1 MRLPL
6 EIPII
11 VKDVNIIG
19 PDSSIEVD
27 LILDTGSVFTV
38 ISWHMLKMI
47 GFDPAT
53 ISERIEVVTA
63 NGIVEVPRLI
73 VDKMVI
79 GDIEAQNIEI
89 ICHDIPD
96 LTGISGV
103 LGLSFLQYFRTV
115 IDYKQDYLEIS

>member
-19 PDSSIEVD
+19 PDSSIEID

-47 GFDPAT
+47 GFDPAAV
-53 ISERIEVVTA
+53 SERLEVVTA
-63 NGIVEVPRLI
+63 NGTIEVPRLI

-79 GDIEAQNIEI
+79 SNIEAQNIEI

-115 IDYKQDYLEIS
+115 IDYKQGYLEIS

>member
-1 MRLPL
+1 MHLPL

-19 PDSSIEVD
+19 PDSSIEID

-38 ISWHMLKMI
+38 ISWHILKMI
-47 GFDPAT
+47 RFDPAT

-63 NGIVEVPRLI
+63 NGTVEAPMLM
-73 VDKMVI
+73 VDKIVI
-79 GDIEAQNIEI
+79 DDIEAQNIEV

-96 LTGISGV
+96 LTGVRGV
-103 LGLSFLQYFRTV
+103 LGLNFLQYFRTV
-115 IDYKQDYLEIS
+115 IDYKQGYLEIS